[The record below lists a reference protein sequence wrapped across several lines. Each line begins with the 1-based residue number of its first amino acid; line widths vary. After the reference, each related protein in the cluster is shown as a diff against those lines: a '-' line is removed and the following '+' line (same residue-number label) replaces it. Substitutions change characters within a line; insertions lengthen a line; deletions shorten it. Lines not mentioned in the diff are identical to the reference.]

1 MDLINIAC
9 YIGGCESIVIMVKK
23 FDNDNEVS
31 YGVMNLICKCFFFL
45 ANNDIYR
52 ERKKIRYRIVQVNIY
67 NLAFQTAIK
76 ITL

>member
-31 YGVMNLICKCFFFL
+31 YGVMNLICKCFFFFWQTMIYIEREKKY
-45 ANNDIYR
+45 DIALC
-52 ERKKIRYRIVQVNIY
+52 KSIY
-67 NLAFQTAIK
+67 IIWHSRL
-76 ITL
+76 L